1 MGARIRK
8 RKGQYIVLNE
18 IYKQPVGL
26 NMTFPKSR
34 PIPFEF
40 MIPMLCRKRVA
51 LPQLI
56 DNSIYKRP
64 ISSPRF
70 LARL

>member
-40 MIPMLCRKRVA
+40 MILMLCRKRVA